1 MVDMA
6 VEPVHAQ
13 EHALI
18 FDHLL
23 QVGAPAHATYDRPPY
38 PDMLDF
44 ARTGAAVGGTSAT
57 LEKTRVLAA
66 YFRSLDNDDD
76 LRRAAVFM
84 AGRPFGQSKR
94 RTLGLGWAALS
105 KVVGAISGRDD
116 GELQGLFRKHSDLGD
131 WAGEALEGRTENG
144 DVPLEEVEKTLE
156 GIRTARGAAKAAPLE
171 ELLRRLHP
179 EAARFVVKV
188 VSGEMRIGLS
198 EGLVE
203 AAIAEAFGRPVTQVK
218 RVHLITG
225 DIGETAV
232 KVKNGQLQTSTV
244 TLFQPI
250 RFMLASPVETA
261 AEAFGRMGAA
271 KVWTEEKYDGVRCQL
286 HHADGRVELFSRD
299 LKETTSAFP
308 ELTEN
313 ASRLGHAV
321 LFDGE
326 VLAHR
331 DGKVLRFFEL
341 QHRLGRKQVTT
352 ELRRD
357 VPVVLVI
364 FDLLYLDGRS
374 LLDEPLEERRRL
386 LEGLGVEHPFLLA
399 RLEEATSPADLDRI
413 FADTR
418 ERGHEGLMVKD
429 PASPYTPGRRG
440 LAWLKLKR
448 PLATLDVV
456 VTAVEWGHGK
466 RKGVLSDYTFAV
478 KDTATGRLVNVG
490 KAYTGLTD
498 AEIAEMTKLFLSLTV
513 DDRGWARMV
522 KPEVVL
528 EVAFDSIQHSN
539 RHASGYALR
548 FPRIVRI
555 RDDKP
560 VDEIDTLQ
568 RVTELYERYFG
579 AQTEASLSEVAE
591 AIIPTRPGPRRGP
604 GRPPHGVGR

>member
-1 MVDMA
+1 MEEYAGMLGFA
-6 VEPVHAQ
+6 RA
-13 EHALI
+13 AAS
-18 FDHLL
+18 
-23 QVGAPAHATYDRPPY
+23 VGA
-38 PDMLDF
+38 
-44 ARTGAAVGGTSAT
+44 TSAT
-57 LEKTRVLAA
+57 SEKARILAA
-66 YFRSLDNDDD
+66 YFRSLDDDD

-84 AGRPFGQSKR
+84 SGRAFGPSKR
-94 RTLGLGWAALS
+94 RTLGLGWSTMS
-105 KVVGAISGRDD
+105 KVIDSISGRDPD
-116 GELQGLFRKHSDLGD
+116 ELQAMFRKHSDIGD
-131 WAGEALEGRTENG
+131 WAGEALDDRTAPEN
-144 DVPLEEVEKTLE
+144 VSLAEVEQTLE
-156 GIRTARGAAKAAPLE
+156 AVRTARGAAKAKPLE
-171 ELLRRLHP
+171 KLLRRLHP

-188 VSGEMRIGLS
+188 ISGEMRIGLS

-203 AAIAEAFGRPVTQVK
+203 AAIAEAFGLPVTKVK
-218 RVHLITG
+218 GVHLITG

-232 KVKNGQLQTSTV
+232 RCKRGQLDTTTV
-244 TLFQPI
+244 TLFQPV

-261 AEAFGRMGAA
+261 AEAFERMGAE

-308 ELTEN
+308 ELAEV
-313 ASRLGHAV
+313 APHLGHSV

-341 QHRLGRKQVTT
+341 QHRLGRKQVTS
-352 ELRRD
+352 ELRSE

-364 FDLLYLDGRS
+364 FDLLHLDGRS

-429 PASPYTPGRRG
+429 PLSPYTPGRRG

-478 KDTATGRLVNVG
+478 KDTETGRLVNVG

-498 AEIAEMTKLFLSLTV
+498 AEIATMTERFMSITL
-513 DDRGWARMV
+513 DDRGWARVV

-528 EVAFDSIQHSN
+528 EVAFDSIQRSN

-560 VDEIDTLQ
+560 VAEIDTLD
-568 RVTELYERYFG
+568 RVEALYERYFG
-579 AQTEASLSEVAE
+579 SKTEAALSEVAE
-591 AIIPTRPGPRRGP
+591 T
-604 GRPPHGVGR
+604 

>member
-1 MVDMA
+1 VS
-6 VEPVHAQ
+6 EGG
-13 EHALI
+13 
-18 FDHLL
+18 
-23 QVGAPAHATYDRPPY
+23 GA
-38 PDMLDF
+38 LDF
-44 ARTGAAVGGTSAT
+44 ARAGAAVGATSAT
-57 LEKTRVLAA
+57 LEKARILAA
-66 YFRSLDNDDD
+66 YFRMLDDDD

-84 AGRPFGQSKR
+84 SGRAFGPSQR
-94 RTLGLGWAALS
+94 RTLGLGWTVLS
-105 KVVGAISGRDD
+105 KVVESISERDPD
-116 GELQGLFRKHSDLGD
+116 ELQAIFRKHSDIGD
-131 WAGEALEGRTENG
+131 WAGEALEGRTQVEN
-144 DVPLEEVEKTLE
+144 VSLAEVEQTLE
-156 GIRTARGAAKAAPLE
+156 AIRTARGKAKTAPLE
-171 ELLRRLHP
+171 KLLRRLHP

-188 VSGEMRIGLS
+188 ISGEMRIGLS

-203 AAIAEAFGRPVTQVK
+203 AAIAEAFGLPVTQVK

-232 KVKNGQLQTSTV
+232 RCKRGQLETSSV

-261 AEAFGRMGAA
+261 AEAFERMGAD

-286 HHADGRVELFSRD
+286 HHTDGRVELFSRD
-299 LKETTSAFP
+299 LKETTAAFP
-308 ELTEN
+308 ELVES
-313 ASRLGHAV
+313 APRLGHSV

-341 QHRLGRKQVTT
+341 QHRLGRKQVTS
-352 ELRRD
+352 ELRRE

-364 FDLLYLDGRS
+364 FDLLHLDGRS
-374 LLDEPLEERRRL
+374 LLDEPLESRRKL
-386 LEGLGVEHPFLLA
+386 LESLGVEHPYLLA
-399 RLEEATSPADLDRI
+399 RLEEATSPDDLDRI

-429 PASPYTPGRRG
+429 PMSPYTPGRRG

-478 KDTATGRLVNVG
+478 KDTKAGRLVNVG
-490 KAYTGLTD
+490 KAYSGLTD
-498 AEIAEMTKLFLSLTV
+498 AEIATMTERFMAITLA
-513 DDRGWARMV
+513 DRGWARIV
-522 KPEVVL
+522 KPEVAL
-528 EVAFDSIQHSN
+528 EVAFDSIQHSK
-539 RHASGYALR
+539 RHASGFALR

-560 VDEIDTLQ
+560 VDEIDTLE
-568 RVTELYERYFG
+568 RVEELYERYFG
-579 AQTEASLSEVAE
+579 GETEADLSEVAE
-591 AIIPTRPGPRRGP
+591 TIPSQPGPPRAR
-604 GRPPHGVGR
+604 GRPPREVGR

>member
-1 MVDMA
+1 
-6 VEPVHAQ
+6 
-13 EHALI
+13 
-18 FDHLL
+18 
-23 QVGAPAHATYDRPPY
+23 
-38 PDMLDF
+38 MLDF

-57 LEKTRVLAA
+57 LEKTRLLAD
-66 YFRSLDNDDD
+66 YFRTLDDED

-84 AGRPFGQSKR
+84 SGRPFGPSQR
-94 RTLGLGWAALS
+94 RTLGLGWAAVS
-105 KVVGAISGRDD
+105 KVIGAISGRDD
-116 GELQGLFRKHSDLGD
+116 DELQRLFRKHSDLGD
-131 WAGEALEGRTENG
+131 WAGEALDGRTQNE
-144 DVPLEEVEKTLE
+144 DVPLAEVEKTLE
-156 GIRTARGAAKAAPLE
+156 AIRTARGASKAAPLE
-171 ELLRRLHP
+171 QLLRRLHP
-179 EAARFVVKV
+179 EAARFAVKV
-188 VSGEMRIGLS
+188 ISSEMRIGLS

-203 AAIAEAFGRPVTQVK
+203 AAIAEAFGLPVTKVK

-232 KVKNGQLQTSTV
+232 RVKQGKVETSTV
-244 TLFQPI
+244 TLFQPV

-261 AEAFGRMGAA
+261 AEAFERMGAD

-286 HHADGRVELFSRD
+286 HYYADGRVELFSRD
-299 LKETTSAFP
+299 LKETTPAFP
-308 ELTEN
+308 ELAESATK
-313 ASRLGHAV
+313 LGRAV

-331 DGKVLRFFEL
+331 DGRVLRFFEL
-341 QHRLGRKQVTT
+341 QHRLGRKKVTD
-352 ELRRD
+352 ELRRE

-364 FDLLYLDGRS
+364 FDLLHLDGRS

-386 LEGLGVEHPFLLA
+386 LEGLRVEHPFLLA

-413 FADTR
+413 FVDTR

-429 PASPYTPGRRG
+429 PSSPYTPGRRG

-456 VTAVEWGHGK
+456 VTSVEWGHGK

-478 KDTATGRLVNVG
+478 KDMATGRLVNVG

-498 AEIAEMTKLFLSLTV
+498 AEIAEMTRRFLSITV
-513 DDRGWARMV
+513 DDRGWARV
-522 KPEVVL
+522 VRPEVVL

-560 VDEIDTLQ
+560 VEEIDTLE
-568 RVTELYERYFG
+568 RVAELYERYFG
-579 AQTEASLSEVAE
+579 APTAEKLSEVAE
-591 AIIPTRPGPRRGP
+591 TK
-604 GRPPHGVGR
+604 